1 VFIEVKGVQFV
12 NKGAELMLYAI
23 IQQLQLLIPNARLIL
38 EPGPNSPYDKRAKVG
53 ALQKFSM
60 KKGRFDLNKLSYFI
74 PRKIRNWLISSFG
87 IVLES
92 DVDIILDA
100 SGFAYG
106 DQWGSTKIKHLCN
119 EILRMN
125 KSDKKYIFLPQAL
138 GPFTRDADVTKL
150 AKALPKA
157 TLICAREKSSYD
169 NVTKIIGEH
178 SHIVQFGDFT
188 NLVSPIVDKH
198 WLEYPNLMLIIPNYN
213 MMSNRNVDTK
223 WKENYL
229 SLLTECIAIGNMK
242 GMTPVILNHEG
253 NEDEKIC
260 TLIRDMSEKDIEI
273 FHEQDSRKVK
283 GIISVAKLIVCSR
296 FHGCVSALSQGVP
309 CLGTSWSH
317 KYEHL
322 FEEYGLNECLL
333 LPTNTGEELESKMSY
348 ALEHSSLLSDTPRT
362 LFKKESA
369 AMWDKVVAELK

>member
-1 VFIEVKGVQFV
+1 MIIEVKGVQFV
-12 NKGAELMLYAI
+12 NKGAELMLYAV
-23 IQQLQLLIPNARLIL
+23 IQQLQDRVPNARLVL
-38 EPGPNSPYDKRAKVG
+38 EPGPNSPYDKRAKIG
-53 ALQKFSM
+53 ALQKFSI

-74 PRKIRNWLISSFG
+74 PKRIRSWLINSFG
-87 IVLES
+87 IVLEA

-138 GPFTRDADVTKL
+138 GPFTRDVDVSRL
-150 AKALPKA
+150 RRALPKA

-169 NVTKIIGEH
+169 SVTNIIGKH
-178 SHIVQFGDFT
+178 SNIVQFGDFT
-188 NLVSPIVDKH
+188 NLVNPIVDQH
-198 WLEYPNLMLIIPNYN
+198 WRDYTNLMLIIPNYN
-213 MMSNRNVDTK
+213 MMSDRNVDSK
-223 WKENYL
+223 WKDNYL
-229 SLLTECIAIGNMK
+229 SLLAECIKIGDMK

-253 NEDEKIC
+253 HEDEKIC
-260 TLIRDMSEKDIEI
+260 TLIRNMSEKNIEI

-322 FEEYGLNECLL
+322 FDEYGLSECLL
-333 LPTNTGEELESKMSY
+333 VPNNSGEQLESKMSY
-348 ALEHSSLLSDTPRT
+348 ALEHSSLISETPRT
-362 LFKKESA
+362 IFKKESSDL
-369 AMWDKVVAELK
+369 WDKVVSAIK

>member
-1 VFIEVKGVQFV
+1 MFIEVKGVQFV
-12 NKGAELMLYAI
+12 NKGAELMLYAV
-23 IQQLQLLIPNARLIL
+23 IQQLQIRMPNARLIL
-38 EPGPNSPYDKRAKVG
+38 EPGSNSPYDKRAKVG

-60 KKGRFDLNKLSYFI
+60 KKGRFDLNNLSYFI
-74 PRKIRNWLISSFG
+74 PRRIRSWLINNFG

-106 DQWGSTKIKHLCN
+106 DQWGSIKIKHLCN
-119 EILRMN
+119 EILRVN
-125 KSDKKYIFLPQAL
+125 KRDKKYVFLPQAL
-138 GPFTRDADVTKL
+138 GPFTRVDDVNRL
-150 AKALPKA
+150 ARALPKA

-178 SHIVQFGDFT
+178 SNTVQFGDFT
-188 NLVSPIVDKH
+188 NLVSPIVDKK
-198 WLEYPNLMLIIPNYN
+198 WLNYSGLMLIIPNYN
-213 MMSNRNVDTK
+213 MMSDRNVDSK

-229 SLLTECIAIGNMK
+229 TLLTECIAIGNMK

-253 NEDEKIC
+253 HEDEKIC
-260 TLIRDMSEKDIEI
+260 TLIRDMSEKSIEI
-273 FHEQDSRKVK
+273 YHEQDSRKVK

-333 LPTNTGEELESKMSY
+333 LPTNSGNELESKMSY
-348 ALEHSSLLSDTPRT
+348 ALENSSLLSGTPRAH
-362 LFKKESA
+362 FKNESA
-369 AMWDKVVAELK
+369 NLWNKVVSELK